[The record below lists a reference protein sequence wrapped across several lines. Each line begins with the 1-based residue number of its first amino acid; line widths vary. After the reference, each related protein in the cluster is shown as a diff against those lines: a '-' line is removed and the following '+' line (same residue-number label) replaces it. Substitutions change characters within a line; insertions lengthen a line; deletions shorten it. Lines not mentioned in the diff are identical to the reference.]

1 MIRHKVNFFCQS
13 FNNLRGEKSCKR
25 SEKKTNMF
33 KELKQMM
40 SEGLEGAKEQVL
52 NKSIINLDDFYIIVE
67 IITLLNMCRLITSGT
82 L

>member
-1 MIRHKVNFFCQS
+1 MQKIC
-13 FNNLRGEKSCKR
+13 CC
-25 SEKKTNMF
+25 EKKTNMF

-40 SEGLEGAKEQVL
+40 LEGLEGAKEQVL
-52 NKSIINLDDFYIIVE
+52 NKSIINLDYFYIIVE

>member
-1 MIRHKVNFFCQS
+1 M
-13 FNNLRGEKSCKR
+13 
-25 SEKKTNMF
+25 KTNMF

>member
-1 MIRHKVNFFCQS
+1 MQKIC
-13 FNNLRGEKSCKR
+13 CC
-25 SEKKTNMF
+25 EKKMNMF
-33 KELKQMM
+33 EELKQMM

>member
-1 MIRHKVNFFCQS
+1 
-13 FNNLRGEKSCKR
+13 
-25 SEKKTNMF
+25 MF

-67 IITLLNMCRLITSGT
+67 ITILNMCRLITSGT